1 MIEPNTRGSSY
12 VLKHKD
18 EVFDCF
24 LRWKAFVDKS
34 SGRKVK
40 AIRTENGRDYR
51 YVYEVSKI
59 IWSQKASVMNAL
71 YKKHQSKTVL
81 PNELKSQ

>member
-1 MIEPNTRGSSY
+1 MNAHSLGGAEYFLTSFIDDRTQYTWIY

-40 AIRTENGRDYR
+40 AIRTENGGDYR

-59 IWSQKASVMNAL
+59 I
-71 YKKHQSKTVL
+71 
-81 PNELKSQ
+81 